1 MSRRLLDPVAFPAR
15 VGPLTFLML
24 ALLSQTTG
32 SLAQQGTSVLG
43 VFFAQRFHLSL
54 ASLGAVVAANNLGM
68 MVGFTFTGT
77 LSDRWGPRRLLLVGA
92 VAMAL
97 ATGLTAVAGSL
108 GTLLVGLFAMGVSL
122 SVVPSAGSKAVFVA
136 FRGRPRGVAIGVRQ
150 TGVPLGSALAAA
162 TLPYTVERFGL
173 SAVFALLAGLLWAM
187 GWVFALQIPPAAPE
201 PEARAVGRQSPR
213 QLVRRLGWPLAVAAL
228 MAAGQYDLLTFTIPS
243 LQALGV
249 NLVVG
254 GLVLAAA
261 QVGGGL
267 GRIVLGLFSDRRGGS
282 RAYYLIW
289 LGLLGGAVAGVA
301 AFLPARPPT
310 AVLAALWL
318 LFGLGAVGWNALVI
332 VWAGERVPTPHAGWA
347 MSLVATVVFMG
358 AVAYPPLFGWIAD
371 RTHGYAASWLQLAS
385 CLVLAAGLAFV
396 ALRQEERRGS
406 AASSVL
412 HS

>member
-1 MSRRLLDPVAFPAR
+1 MSRRLLDPVGFPAR
-15 VGPLTFLML
+15 VGPLTFLLL

-32 SLAQQGTSVLG
+32 SLTQQGTSVLG

-92 VAMAL
+92 VAMAV
-97 ATGLTAVAGSL
+97 ATGLTAVANSL
-108 GTLLVGLFAMGVSL
+108 AALLAGLFAMGVSL

-173 SAVFALLAGLLWAM
+173 SAVFTLLAGLLWAM
-187 GWVFALQIPPAAPE
+187 GWVFALQILPTPPE
-201 PEARAVGRQSPR
+201 PGTRAVGPQSPR
-213 QLVRRLGWPLAVAAL
+213 QRMRRLLWPLAVAAL

-249 NLVVG
+249 NLVGG

-267 GRIVLGLFSDRRGGS
+267 GRIVLGHLSDRRGGS
-282 RAYYLIW
+282 RAYYLVW
-289 LGLLGGAVAGVA
+289 LGLLGGVMAAVA
-301 AFLPARPPT
+301 AFLPSHPPA

-318 LFGLGAVGWNALVI
+318 FFGLGAVGWNALVI
-332 VWAGERVPTPHAGWA
+332 VWAGERVPPPHAGWA

-358 AVAYPPLFGWIAD
+358 AVVYPPLFGWIAD

-385 CLVLAAGLAFV
+385 CLVLAAGLALF
-396 ALRQEERRGS
+396 AWRQEERPGS
-406 AASSVL
+406 RASSVL